1 MKNFAELV
9 RILDR
14 FRGGRIETIDTSFR
28 RHKEEK
34 AFQLFAGIRTGT
46 FKNDFEAA
54 QNLYNAK
61 PTDTRYSSLKNRLK
75 SRMLNSLFHL
85 DLKQANYSKSAQ
97 MFYACQKWRFFA
109 QILLRLDAR
118 NAGVAMAKR
127 TLDTALQYQFFD
139 IALEMSLQLRT
150 HAGYIGNIAL
160 YESYDKILKKILS
173 TLEAEYKSWEFF
185 DRVQLVLRRKTA
197 GLEKYLPQFTGYVSE
212 LRSMLNEDSSF
223 TFRLNYYRIVG
234 ITCGIQ
240 KNTRGRV
247 AVSEEAIAYL
257 ETVPHLAQKMRF
269 GEFEAQKL
277 ESYYTLGNYEKT
289 IEAANQCTALF
300 GYGSNNWFAVIEY
313 SFLSLMNMFDFAKA
327 QQLYLEVTM
336 HPRYH
341 LQPEAYHEH
350 WAIFELYLHYALKR
364 TADYEKTELRK
375 RYDPNRFLAI
385 SPVARK
391 DKQGLNAALLIV
403 QIMYLLELQHYD
415 AIVVKM
421 EALQTY
427 RTRHVQARKMAAF
440 FKLLRLMENNSFD
453 YKLCLKK
460 GKPYYEQILT
470 STEEFYDPEQ
480 EIQVLPYT
488 WLWDRALESM
498 QRQSVVTPV

>member
-1 MKNFAELV
+1 M
-9 RILDR
+9 
-14 FRGGRIETIDTSFR
+14 
-28 RHKEEK
+28 
-34 AFQLFAGIRTGT
+34 
-46 FKNDFEAA
+46 
-54 QNLYNAK
+54 
-61 PTDTRYSSLKNRLK
+61 
-75 SRMLNSLFHL
+75 
-85 DLKQANYSKSAQ
+85 
-97 MFYACQKWRFFA
+97 
-109 QILLRLDAR
+109 
-118 NAGVAMAKR
+118 
-127 TLDTALQYQFFD
+127 
-139 IALEMSLQLRT
+139 
-150 HAGYIGNIAL
+150 
-160 YESYDKILKKILS
+160 
-173 TLEAEYKSWEFF
+173 
-185 DRVQLVLRRKTA
+185 
-197 GLEKYLPQFTGYVSE
+197 
-212 LRSMLNEDSSF
+212 NEDSSF
-223 TFRLNYYRIVG
+223 TFRLNYYRLLG
-234 ITCGIQ
+234 ITLGIQ
-240 KNTRGRV
+240 RNSKARI
-247 AVSEEAIAYL
+247 AACDEAIAYL
-257 ETVPHLAQKMRF
+257 NSVPHLAQKPRF
-269 GEFEAQKL
+269 GEFISQKL
-277 ESYYTLGNYEKT
+277 ECYYTIENYEKT
-289 IEAANQCTALF
+289 IEAADECTTLF

-341 LQPEAYHEH
+341 LQPEASHEH
-350 WAIFELYLHYALKR
+350 WTIFELYLHFALKR
-364 TADYEKTELRK
+364 TPDYEKTELRK
-375 RYDPNRFLAI
+375 RYDPDRFLAL

-498 QRQSVVTPV
+498 QRQSVIIPV